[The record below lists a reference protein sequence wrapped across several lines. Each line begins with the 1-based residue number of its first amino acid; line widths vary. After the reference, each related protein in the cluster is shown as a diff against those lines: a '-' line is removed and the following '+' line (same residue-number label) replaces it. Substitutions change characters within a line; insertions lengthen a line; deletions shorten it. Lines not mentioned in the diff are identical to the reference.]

1 MTQIAASLAGTA
13 SLVLVRLV
21 PAVVQPPHKTGVP
34 VSRDPVIA
42 SSACCADGARRQRP
56 PTLAPPPSY
65 RPPAPVDRPEL
76 IYSARQKQ
84 SGRHLGASGTSGRA
98 GASGGGVNG
107 AHTAATD
114 GWSKMGRLT
123 TATGPLAISIAEHRI
138 EPHGLIMMRTS

>member
-1 MTQIAASLAGTA
+1 MTRGSGLPG
-13 SLVLVRLV
+13 
-21 PAVVQPPHKTGVP
+21 
-34 VSRDPVIA
+34 PVIA
-42 SSACCADGARRQRP
+42 SRAYYADVARRQRP

-65 RPPAPVDRPEL
+65 RPPAPVDRPEV

-114 GWSKMGRLT
+114 GGSSMGRPT
-123 TATGPLAISIAEHRI
+123 TATRPPATKH
-138 EPHGLIMMRTS
+138 